1 VTGLAFACVSFPAA
15 CDQGKESSPESPSWT
30 PGTVYGVAIG
40 VSSVEDVVRILGEP
54 TSRGERFDEEAD
66 PDAEMDIWL
75 DYETVDQERIVR
87 VAFAADP
94 KTHRVVEAQVTP
106 RAMSLADA
114 EAAYGTDYI
123 IRTMTT
129 GSCPATELP
138 QKRANPS
145 DGPLFL
151 VYPRLGMY
159 VYVDRETKM
168 VGLIVYQM
176 KC

>member
-87 VAFAADP
+87 VAFYADP
-94 KTHRVVEAQVTP
+94 KTHRILGALVTP
-106 RAMSLADA
+106 RSMSLADV
-114 EAAYGTDYI
+114 EATYGTDYI

-129 GSCPATELP
+129 GPCPATQLP
-138 QKRANPS
+138 EKRANPS
-145 DGPLFL
+145 AGPLFL
-151 VYPRLGMY
+151 VYPRLGMFCS
-159 VYVDRETKM
+159 VDPKTKVVREVIYRTE
-168 VGLIVYQM
+168 
-176 KC
+176 C